1 MQATMFMPAVELNKA
16 MDAIRNDASNTSHS
30 VAQADQLVMTH
41 FANDDSLSGGG
52 FFVAYFKK
60 PGVKIDGLASTP
72 FKGGTMLTTF
82 CSPDRVK
89 KHYKDVKYFKESR
102 MGVVIYTSPK
112 HLEILSEQV

>member
-1 MQATMFMPAVELNKA
+1 MQAQMFMPGQELAKA
-16 MDAIRNDASNTSHS
+16 MNLIASDASNYSHS
-30 VAQADQLVMTH
+30 VTEADALVSAH
-41 FANDDSLSGGG
+41 FANDDSLGGGG

-60 PGVKIDGLASTP
+60 PGVKIAGLASTP
-72 FKGGTMLTTF
+72 FRGGTMLTTF

-89 KHYKDVKYFKESR
+89 QHYKDVKYFKEAR